1 MRRSIVVGVSAVAA
15 LTAGL
20 SFEADARACGGCFA
34 PEQEGSVV
42 TDHRMILSISPQQ
55 TTLYDQIRYK
65 GNPSSFAW
73 VLPISGTAKIGLSAD
88 IVFAALERQTATEI
102 IAPPLQRQCP
112 APPVCP
118 SRNKSS
124 GADAGSSSDAS
135 FGGSDPQSPPVD
147 VTKTETV
154 GPYETVQLHSTNGDA
169 LNTWLV
175 DHGYAV
181 PEDVKPIITAYVDAK
196 YDFLALKLVPG
207 QGVQSMRPVR
217 VTTAGAAPVL
227 PLKMVTAGTGATV
240 GLTLWVV
247 AEGRYEPQNFPFFV
261 VPTSDLVFDWATY
274 SSNYKALRVD
284 TASKLGGRGW
294 ELESSLPIVPTVLR
308 NLLLNAMAGG
318 NFDYQAIPAAD
329 GGTGKTAAQVR
340 DEDLDTLFA
349 GMPAQGAARITR
361 LRGDIAHTALT
372 EDLTLTASADQSELS
387 NYRNVPKGINEPACP
402 VYSACPDDTFDAV
415 GGGGGESFSC
425 NAARGPDGTSD
436 SPGFGVL
443 EMLGL
448 GFVATALLRV
458 DRKRRQRR

>member
-1 MRRSIVVGVSAVAA
+1 VRRSLVAWTAGAAA
-15 LTAGL
+15 LIAGL
-20 SFEADARACGGCFA
+20 AFEADARACGGCFA
-34 PEQEGSVV
+34 PEAEGSVV

-55 TTLYDQIRYK
+55 TTLYDQIRYR

-73 VLPISGTAKIGLSAD
+73 VLPISGSAKIGLSAD
-88 IVFAALERQTATEI
+88 
-102 IAPPLQRQCP
+102 
-112 APPVCP
+112 
-118 SRNKSS
+118 
-124 GADAGSSSDAS
+124 GASA
-135 FGGSDPQSPPVD
+135 GSDPSESPPVD
-147 VTKTETV
+147 VTKQETV
-154 GPYETVQLHSTNGDA
+154 GPYETVQLHSTDGNA

-217 VTTAGAAPVL
+217 VTTAGASPVL
-227 PLKMVTAGTGATV
+227 PLRMVTAGTGATV

-247 AEGRYEPQNFPFFV
+247 GEGRYEPQNFPFFAV
-261 VPTSDLVFDWATY
+261 DTKDLIFDWATY
-274 SSNYKALRVD
+274 SSNYKALRAD

-294 ELESSLPIVPTVLR
+294 ELESSIPIVPTVLR

-318 NFDYQAIPAAD
+318 NFDYQAIPATD

-349 GMPAQGAARITR
+349 GMPAQSAARITR
-361 LRGDIAHTALT
+361 LRGDIAHAALV

-402 VYSACPDDTFDAV
+402 VYAACPDESYDAM

-425 NAARGPDGTSD
+425 NAAPDGT
-436 SPGFGVL
+436 PGFGVL
-443 EMLGL
+443 ETLAL

-458 DRKRRQRR
+458 DRKRRKRR

>member
-1 MRRSIVVGVSAVAA
+1 VRRSLVAWTAGAAA
-15 LTAGL
+15 LIAGL
-20 SFEADARACGGCFA
+20 AFEADARACGGCFA
-34 PEQEGSVV
+34 PEAEGSVV

-55 TTLYDQIRYK
+55 TTLYDQIRYR

-73 VLPISGTAKIGLSAD
+73 VLPISGSAKIGLSAD

-112 APPVCP
+112 PPPVCP
-118 SRNKSS
+118 SRNKNG
-124 GADAGSSSDAS
+124 GADASFSADGAS
-135 FGGSDPQSPPVD
+135 AGSDPSESPPVD
-147 VTKTETV
+147 VTKQETV
-154 GPYETVQLHSTNGDA
+154 GPYETVQLHSTDGNA

-217 VTTAGAAPVL
+217 VTTAGASPVL
-227 PLKMVTAGTGATV
+227 PLRMVTAGTGATV

-247 AEGRYEPQNFPFFV
+247 GEGRYEPQNFPFFAV
-261 VPTSDLVFDWATY
+261 DTKDLIFDWATY
-274 SSNYKALRVD
+274 SSNYKALRAD

-318 NFDYQAIPAAD
+318 NFDYQAIPATD

-349 GMPAQGAARITR
+349 GMPAQSAARITR
-361 LRGDIAHTALT
+361 LRGDIAHAALV

-402 VYSACPDDTFDAV
+402 VYAACPDESYDAM

-425 NAARGPDGTSD
+425 NAAPDGT
-436 SPGFGVL
+436 PGFGVL
-443 EMLGL
+443 ETLAL

-458 DRKRRQRR
+458 DRKRRKRR